1 MKNNLSQKP
10 MKTPFLTVVLLS
22 FVSCGVEQQKKI
34 STPKTI
40 DSESTDSISTIT
52 NSDFHPN
59 KQFASKWSITR
70 EYLKGGKQEGVELL
84 TLNNGKL
91 EITVIPTRGMG
102 ILDVT
107 MDGIRLGWNSP
118 VKEIVHPS
126 HIDLESRG
134 GLGWLEGFNEWMVRC
149 GLEFAGHPGTD
160 QFLNNTGDPV
170 TLDLTLHGKI
180 QNIPA
185 SSYEIL
191 VDPKPPHR
199 IRIRGTIYESFFYGP
214 KLKLVAEISTIPG
227 SDTFQISDQL
237 TNEGSSAQEFQ
248 LIYHGNYGSSIL
260 EEGATVYAPASSVTP
275 MNENAAKNIDSWQNY
290 LGPTKGF
297 TEQVY
302 LLEPLGDGNSST
314 MALLVNKDADRATS
328 VRWNV
333 SELPYLTIWKNTAA
347 VEDGYVTGIEPATGF
362 PFNRLIE
369 RKYGRVP
376 KLSAGETRTF
386 TLDFGIHL
394 GNDNVGELINEATD
408 RQSSTKL
415 EIIKEP
421 PVTE

>member
-1 MKNNLSQKP
+1 MGKEGKILMKYLLALIF
-10 MKTPFLTVVLLS
+10 TFFL
-22 FVSCGVEQQKKI
+22 FSCGIEQESSINLPQLAY
-34 STPKTI
+34 
-40 DSESTDSISTIT
+40 SES
-52 NSDFHPN
+52 SDGSVILHSSSSHPDKN
-59 KQFASKWSITR
+59 FASNWSVDRSILR
-70 EYLKGGKQEGVELL
+70 GGKQEGVEIL
-84 TLNNGKL
+84 TLDNGKL
-91 EITVIPTRGMG
+91 QIRIIPTRGMG

-118 VKEIVHPS
+118 VKEVVHPS

-185 SSYEIL
+185 SDYEIL
-191 VDPKPPHR
+191 VDPEPPHR
-199 IRIRGTIYESFFYGP
+199 IRIRGTVYESFFYGP
-214 KLKLVAEISTIPG
+214 KLKLVAEVSTIPG
-227 SDTFQISDQL
+227 TDTFQISDQL
-237 TNEGSSAQEFQ
+237 TNEGASPQEFQ

-275 MNENAAKNIDSWQNY
+275 MNENAARYIDSWQTY

-302 LLEPLGDGNSST
+302 LVEPLGDANSST

-376 KLSAGETRTF
+376 KLSAGETRSF
-386 TLDFGIHL
+386 TLDFGIHI

-408 RQSSTKL
+408 RQSSTSLK
-415 EIIKEP
+415 IIKEP
-421 PVTE
+421 PVTK

>member
-1 MKNNLSQKP
+1 

-34 STPKTI
+34 STPNTF

-118 VKEIVHPS
+118 VKEVVHPS

-170 TLDLTLHGKI
+170 TLNLTLHGKI

-185 SSYEIL
+185 SSYEVL
-191 VDPKPPHR
+191 VDPEPPHR

>member
-1 MKNNLSQKP
+1 

-34 STPKTI
+34 STPNTF

-118 VKEIVHPS
+118 VKEVVHPS

>member
-1 MKNNLSQKP
+1 MKY
-10 MKTPFLTVVLLS
+10 LLALIFIFS
-22 FVSCGVEQQKKI
+22 LFSCGIEQESSINLPQQ
-34 STPKTI
+34 TV
-40 DSESTDSISTIT
+40 SES
-52 NSDFHPN
+52 SDESVILHSSSSHPN
-59 KQFASKWSITR
+59 KNFASSWFVDRSILR
-70 EYLKGGKQEGVELL
+70 GGKQEGVEIL
-84 TLNNGKL
+84 TLDNGKL
-91 EITVIPTRGMG
+91 QIRIIPTRGMG

-118 VKEIVHPS
+118 VKEVVHPS

-185 SSYEIL
+185 SDYEIL
-191 VDPKPPHR
+191 VDPEPPHR

-237 TNEGSSAQEFQ
+237 TNEGSSDQEFQ

-260 EEGATVYAPASSVTP
+260 GEGATVYAPASSVTP

-333 SELPYLTIWKNTAA
+333 SELPYLTIWKNTSA
-347 VEDGYVTGIEPATGF
+347 VEDGYVTGIEPATSF

-376 KLSAGETRTF
+376 KLSAGETRSF
-386 TLDFGIHL
+386 TLDFGIHI

-408 RQSSTKL
+408 RQSSTSLK
-415 EIIKEP
+415 IIKEP
-421 PVTE
+421 PVTK

>member
-84 TLNNGKL
+84 SLNNGKL